1 MAKEEHREE
10 ELTEE
15 RALERESR
23 NWAGSHSTDRS
34 GDGCPTRLD
43 AIHACGSAWDCTGAA
58 TRSGL
63 TVAKG
68 FRWEWKWGLIHRKA

>member
-1 MAKEEHREE
+1 MKKQKQLYTLKWGGELGEGVQLAKEEHKEE

-34 GDGCPTRLD
+34 GDGCPT
-43 AIHACGSAWDCTGAA
+43 
-58 TRSGL
+58 
-63 TVAKG
+63 
-68 FRWEWKWGLIHRKA
+68 